1 MAEKTISTRIIN
13 KNATSSE
20 WSTSTLVLKKGE
32 IALAQITSAE
42 GGNYSVPTY
51 AMKIGDGTHTFSQLN
66 WLVAPASDVYDWA
79 KKASLEY
86 SDLPI
91 EEINNNIATAI
102 NALESGDTEVAKQFV
117 TTVGVLNGKLV
128 VSRRALTADDI
139 PTLAI
144 SKISGL
150 QTALNDKV
158 SSSNYNSDISDIN
171 KSMSGLDGRVS
182 TVEGKLDNV
191 TNVMDFVGAFPTA
204 PTTAQKGDVYVNT
217 TDGKEYVYDGT
228 KWVEL
233 GDETRLAQLETA
245 VEELSSNQLSA
256 GTSIEI
262 DDSHRINLKYDT
274 NLFSTSSGYLT
285 FASDNTIL
293 SGNYLQD
300 SSSIAIYSKSTNNND
315 TLNLE
320 ANEIDITSMYSAG
333 NAGKARISVATDG
346 LILND
351 NNYGLQ
357 TLYSPT
363 DGSGGGLLL
372 GRYDSVTDA
381 ITSNTLSPWLLIDD
395 NGIQANVTPTD
406 SNHLITLGFAD
417 ERYLKSTDTYILN
430 CGGAS

>member
-13 KNATSSE
+13 KNATSSQ

-42 GGNYSVPTY
+42 GGNYDVPTY
-51 AMKIGDGTHTFSQLN
+51 AMKIGDGINTFNQLN

-79 KKASLEY
+79 KKESLAY
-86 SDLPI
+86 SDLPTA
-91 EEINNNIATAI
+91 EINNAITTAI
-102 NALESGDTEVAKQFV
+102 NALDSGDTAVAKQFV

-150 QTALNDKV
+150 QSALNDKV
-158 SSSNYNSDISDIN
+158 SNDTFESTKTTLSDSIE
-171 KSMSGLDGRVS
+171 GLDGRVS

-233 GDETRLAQLETA
+233 GDETRIAQLETK
-245 VEELSSNQLSA
+245 VDNLTSNQLSE

-300 SSSIAIYSKSTNNND
+300 GSSITIYSKSTNNYD
-315 TLNLE
+315 MLHLE

-333 NAGKARISVATDG
+333 NAGKARISVATDR

-357 TLYSPT
+357 TLYSST
-363 DGSGGGLLL
+363 DGSVGGLLL
-372 GRYDSVTDA
+372 GRYDSDTDA
-381 ITSNTLSPWLLIDD
+381 ITSNDRFPWLLLDD
-395 NGIQANVTPTD
+395 DGIKANITPTASNDIVNVTYVE
-406 SNHLITLGFAD
+406 NNYI
-417 ERYLKSTDTYILN
+417 KNTDTLILD
-430 CGGAS
+430 CGGAV